1 MFTNWTHQM
10 LGDRSYAQV
19 ILLLVTSL
27 VLFIGVSLIR
37 SRERLSQSGIFDA
50 NGVPIFELTKDARVD
65 KFIHP

>member
-1 MFTNWTHQM
+1 MFTNWTNQM

-19 ILLLVTSL
+19 ILLLATSL

-37 SRERLSQSGIFDA
+37 SHERLSQSGIFDA